1 MWGAGQEDFM
11 AASKA
16 KGKLVS
22 IVINNEYI
30 KICEI
35 IIIILIKAI
44 VNMYV
49 FENNFNFFITSPQ
62 IYIQF
67 L

>member
-1 MWGAGQEDFM
+1 M
-11 AASKA
+11 AAVKA

-35 IIIILIKAI
+35 TKTGKNVI
-44 VNMYV
+44 VHKTVTIPTPEV
-49 FENNFNFFITSPQ
+49 FQVMLLSRV
-62 IYIQF
+62 
-67 L
+67 LM

>member
-1 MWGAGQEDFM
+1 M
-11 AASKA
+11 AAVKA

-35 IIIILIKAI
+35 TKTGKNVIVHKTVILQ
-44 VNMYV
+44 VLLR
-49 FENNFNFFITSPQ
+49 Q
-62 IYIQF
+62 
-67 L
+67 